1 MDNPDKR
8 TMKMDDVRD
17 ALAKRAHDEWKKLGE
32 D

>member
-1 MDNPDKR
+1 MGNTNKR

-17 ALAKRAHDEWKKLGE
+17 TLAKRAHDEWKKLGE